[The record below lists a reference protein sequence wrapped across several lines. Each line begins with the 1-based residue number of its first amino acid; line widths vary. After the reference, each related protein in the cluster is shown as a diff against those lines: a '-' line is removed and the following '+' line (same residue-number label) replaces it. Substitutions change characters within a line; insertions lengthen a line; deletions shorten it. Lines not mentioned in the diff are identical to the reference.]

1 MEFVVPGA
9 ATFSRKDIDEYIN
22 WVKRPQI
29 GAKGMIWLKF
39 NPDQSFKS
47 SVDKFYTEADLK
59 LWAERCK
66 AKPGDLIFVLA
77 VKQRTWFQISSIRME
92 LAERLEMRNPEI
104 FAPVWVTDF
113 PLLNGIRKLS
123 VIKPFTI
130 LLLLQ
135 NLNILIYLKRS
146 FLSQSKCL

>member
-1 MEFVVPGA
+1 MTLTELNSVTQGKGFEIFDKSDLVVGIVVPGA

-39 NPDQSFKS
+39 NTDESFKS

-77 VKQRTWFQISSIRME
+77 GETNATRFQISSLRME

-113 PLLNGIRKLS
+113 QLFKWD
-123 VIKPFTI
+123 T
-130 LLLLQ
+130 
-135 NLNILIYLKRS
+135 
-146 FLSQSKCL
+146 